1 MSKNPS
7 IPLVHHRVSVF
18 CASSAKVDKSYL
30 EAAARLGKILAEA
43 GIAANYGGGAVGLMG
58 SLADSM
64 LSAGGSVRGII
75 PGFMVEHGW
84 GHPTLKDMLVVR
96 DMHERKKR
104 LSENVDAFIAL
115 PGGVGTLEELL
126 EMITMKQ
133 LGQVLVPIV
142 IINTN
147 RFYDPFLDML
157 ERMVQE
163 KFMRKMHKDI
173 WTVVDSPEGVL
184 DAIRTAPEW
193 DGSAIKYAPA

>member
-1 MSKNPS
+1 M
-7 IPLVHHRVSVF
+7 VHRRVSVF
-18 CASSAKVDKSYL
+18 CASSAKVDRSYL
-30 EAAARLGKILAEA
+30 EAADRLGKILTEA

-58 SLADSM
+58 ALADSM
-64 LSAGGSVRGII
+64 LSAGGSIRGII

-84 GHPTLKDMLVVR
+84 NHPELGEMLVVE

-104 LSENVDAFIAL
+104 LAEDIDAFIAL

-126 EMITMKQ
+126 EMITLKQ

-147 RFYDPFLDML
+147 RFFDPFFEML
-157 ERMVQE
+157 ERMVRE
-163 KFMRKMHKDI
+163 RFMRPIHRDI
-173 WTVVDSPEGVL
+173 WTVVDQPEEVL
-184 DAIRTAPEW
+184 DAIRSAPRW